1 MISKHLLIVGVIT
14 GLYGCQART
23 TSPVAASM
31 DQILQEQE
39 TMSQSAPAPL
49 AQLPEAVS
57 QTLLAPQEGGSE
69 GLFGGNKYDINA
81 QQVDAVSFFS
91 GLVKDTPYSVAIHPE
106 VSGSISLDLKQ
117 VELEEVFELVSDLYG
132 YDIQRNKR
140 VFKVYPA
147 GMRTETF
154 SVNYLLM
161 QRDGATQTSIT
172 TGGIS
177 QANGNNNRN
186 NNNGLNNFSG
196 NSTNSNNVGGN
207 NLTNNINGTSIQTR
221 TETDFWTDLTSTLQT
236 LIGDDS
242 GRSVVVTP
250 QAGLVTVRALPD
262 EIRTV
267 KEFLHASEE
276 IIQRQVVLEA
286 RILEVSLSDE
296 FQQGI
301 NWTRIISD
309 GSSTDFTFSN
319 TSGNFG
325 NSISAALGGLTSLS
339 FVNND
344 FSGVLSLLSTQGN
357 VQVSF
362 KSAGDGDKQSESGD

>member
-1 MISKHLLIVGVIT
+1 M
-14 GLYGCQART
+14 
-23 TSPVAASM
+23 
-31 DQILQEQE
+31 
-39 TMSQSAPAPL
+39 
-49 AQLPEAVS
+49 
-57 QTLLAPQEGGSE
+57 
-69 GLFGGNKYDINA
+69 
-81 QQVDAVSFFS
+81 
-91 GLVKDTPYSVAIHPE
+91 
-106 VSGSISLDLKQ
+106 
-117 VELEEVFELVSDLYG
+117 
-132 YDIQRNKR
+132 
-140 VFKVYPA
+140 
-147 GMRTETF
+147 
-154 SVNYLLM
+154 
-161 QRDGATQTSIT
+161 
-172 TGGIS
+172 
-177 QANGNNNRN
+177 
-186 NNNGLNNFSG
+186 
-196 NSTNSNNVGGN
+196 
-207 NLTNNINGTSIQTR
+207 
-221 TETDFWTDLTSTLQT
+221 TSTLQT

-357 VQVSF
+357 VQVLS
-362 KSAGDGDKQSESGD
+362 SPRVDGDKQSKSGD